1 MSTRN
6 DFLSDK
12 KKNNELFLEKKVL
25 KVEHLQDW

>member
-1 MSTRN
+1 MSTKN

-12 KKNNELFLEKKVL
+12 KNNELSLGKKVL